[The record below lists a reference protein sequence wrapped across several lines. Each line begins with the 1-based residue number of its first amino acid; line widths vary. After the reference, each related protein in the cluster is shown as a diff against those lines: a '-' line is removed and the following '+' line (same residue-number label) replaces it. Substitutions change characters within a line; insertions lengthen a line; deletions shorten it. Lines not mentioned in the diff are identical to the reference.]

1 MEGTTLWVAAAALAV
16 WNLIAFLVMGLDK
29 RKAKKGKNRIS
40 ESTLLL
46 IAFAMGSIGILSGM
60 LVWHHKT
67 RKVKFLIG
75 VPVAAAINALTF
87 YGATFMV

>member
-1 MEGTTLWVAAAALAV
+1 MEGTTLWIVAAALAV
-16 WNLIAFLVMGLDK
+16 WNLSAFLVMGLDK

-46 IAFAMGSIGILSGM
+46 IAFAMGSIGILFGM
-60 LVWHHKT
+60 FVWHHKT

-75 VPVAAAINALTF
+75 VEF
-87 YGATFMV
+87 K